1 MQPGTETG
9 DYMAPLIPTRA
20 ASDEERFGASRRM
33 INEFRHKLL
42 NMRRHGVQVR
52 AKYELETQTP
62 DQLEKTRAFIFETL
76 TNKVIFY
83 NEYNKNYYYYPV

>member
-1 MQPGTETG
+1 
-9 DYMAPLIPTRA
+9 MAPLIPTRT

-42 NMRRHGVQVR
+42 NMRRYGVQVR

-62 DQLEKTRAFIFETL
+62 DQLEKARAFIFETL
-76 TNKVIFY
+76 TNKVSSYNKY
-83 NEYNKNYYYYPV
+83 NEYNADIIFMKSNPEQ